1 MFVYCSSHPSTY
13 LIYTNV
19 ITDEG
24 DIEEVVK
31 EITVSKSLEFDVK
44 APHVLTLYDR
54 DRSLIPLNIYN
65 NKKDS
70 ITVSFNCSV
79 LQNGWEVGCPLNYA
93 VSPLSLNRSYI
104 TLEVP
109 TNKIHQFDSEQS
121 LSGVKRRSSRGYRKR
136 TQFSF
141 DSPLRNFSPL
151 RTQLTVALMNETGGM
166 NKEDSRLIPLEI
178 ESSNNNLSVL
188 WNSTFPCSRYT
199 TCPYQR

>member
-1 MFVYCSSHPSTY
+1 MFVECRSHPSTY

-31 EITVSKSLEFDVK
+31 EITVSKSFEFDVK
-44 APHVLTLYDR
+44 TPYVLTLYDR
-54 DRSLIPLNIYN
+54 DRSFVPLNIFN
-65 NKKDS
+65 NKKET

-79 LQNGWEVGCPLNYA
+79 LQDGWQVRCPLNYA
-93 VSPLSLNRSYI
+93 VPPLSQNRSYI

-109 TNKIHQFDSEQS
+109 TNKIHQFDYEQS
-121 LSGVKRRSSRGYRKR
+121 PSRENRRFSRNIRKKSV
-136 TQFSF
+136 FSF
-141 DSPLRNFSPL
+141 NSPLRNFSPL

-166 NKEDSRLIPLEI
+166 NQADTRRIPLEI
-178 ESSNNNLSVL
+178 ESSNNNISVL
-188 WNSTFPCSRYT
+188 WNSPFPCSGYT